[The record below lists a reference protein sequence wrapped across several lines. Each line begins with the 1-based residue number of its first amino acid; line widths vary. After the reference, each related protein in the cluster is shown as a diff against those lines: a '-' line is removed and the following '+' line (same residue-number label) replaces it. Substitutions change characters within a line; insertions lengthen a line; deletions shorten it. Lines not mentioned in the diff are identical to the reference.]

1 MALKHNRL
9 LSFAFDFFSCI
20 MRLGD
25 NVRQI
30 EMNLIT
36 QTVKELA
43 MDANTNIGKS
53 FIDELRD
60 ALKREK
66 SEIGKN
72 VIEQIIEND
81 TIAMEN
87 KEPMCQDTG
96 MVVVFVELGYD
107 VHLKGDL
114 YDAVNEGIRQAYH
127 EGFLRKSVTKHP
139 ITRGNTNDNT
149 PGVIHVKLVPGDKV
163 KITLAPKGGG
173 SENMSLVKMLVPS
186 DGVAGIK
193 KLVLH
198 TIFYAGGKPC
208 PPLVVGVGIGG
219 NLEKSAL
226 IAKEALMRDLHD
238 INPDPVLAKL
248 EEELLSEINELGVG
262 PMGFGGSTTA
272 LAVKINSYPCHIASL
287 PVAVNLQC
295 HASRH
300 KERTI

>member
-1 MALKHNRL
+1 
-9 LSFAFDFFSCI
+9 
-20 MRLGD
+20 MR
-25 NVRQI
+25 NV
-30 EMNLIT
+30 ESSLIT
-36 QTVKELA
+36 KTIKELA
-43 MDANTNIGKS
+43 IDANCNIGKS
-53 FIDELRD
+53 FIDELRE
-60 ALKREK
+60 ALKKEK
-66 SEIGKN
+66 SDIGKN
-72 VIEQIIEND
+72 VISQIIEND
-81 TIAMEN
+81 EIALEN

-107 VHLKGDL
+107 VHLEGDL
-114 YDAVNEGIRQAYH
+114 YDAINEGVRQAYH
-127 EGFLRKSVTKHP
+127 EGLLRKSVAKHP

-149 PGVIHVKLVPGDKV
+149 PAIIHVKLVPGDQIKF
-163 KITLAPKGGG
+163 TLAPKGGG
-173 SENMSLVKMLVPS
+173 SENMSLVKMLIPS
-186 DGVAGIK
+186 DGIEGIK

-226 IAKEALMRDLHD
+226 IAKEAIMRDLHD

-248 EEELLSEINELGVG
+248 EAELLAEINQLGVG

-300 KERTI
+300 KDITI

>member
-1 MALKHNRL
+1 
-9 LSFAFDFFSCI
+9 
-20 MRLGD
+20 MR
-25 NVRQI
+25 NV
-30 EMNLIT
+30 EMSLIT

-43 MDANTNIGKS
+43 MDANCNIGKS
-53 FIDELRD
+53 FIDRLRD
-60 ALKREK
+60 ALKKEK

-81 TIAMEN
+81 IIAMDS

-96 MVVVFVELGYD
+96 MVVVFLEIGYD
-107 VHLKGDL
+107 VHLLGDV
-114 YDAVNEGIRQAYH
+114 YDAVNLGVRQAYK
-127 EGFLRKSVTKHP
+127 EGLLRNSVAKHP

-149 PGVIHVKLVPGDKV
+149 PAVIHVKLVPGDTI

-173 SENMSLVKMLVPS
+173 SENMSLVKMLIPS
-186 DGVAGIK
+186 DGIEGIK

-226 IAKEALMRDLHD
+226 LAKEAIMRDLSD
-238 INPDPVLAKL
+238 ESPDPVLAKL
-248 EEELLSEINELGVG
+248 EKELLDEINQLGVG

-272 LAVKINSYPCHIASL
+272 LSVKINAYPCHIASL

-300 KERTI
+300 KERII

>member
-1 MALKHNRL
+1 
-9 LSFAFDFFSCI
+9 
-20 MRLGD
+20 MR
-25 NVRQI
+25 NV
-30 EMNLIT
+30 ESSLIIK
-36 QTVKELA
+36 TVKELA
-43 MDANTNIGKS
+43 LDANCNIGKS
-53 FIDELRD
+53 FIDELRE

-66 SEIGKN
+66 SDIGKN
-72 VIEQIIEND
+72 VIAQIIEND
-81 TIAMEN
+81 EIAFEN

-107 VHLKGDL
+107 VHLEGDL
-114 YDAVNEGIRQAYH
+114 YDAINEGVRQAYH
-127 EGFLRKSVTKHP
+127 EGLLRKSVAKHP

-149 PGVIHVKLVPGDKV
+149 PAIIHVKLVPGDKI
-163 KITLAPKGGG
+163 KFTLAPKGGG
-173 SENMSLVKMLVPS
+173 SENMSLVKMLIPS
-186 DGVAGIK
+186 DGVEGIK

-226 IAKEALMRDLHD
+226 IAKEAIMRDLHD

-248 EEELLSEINELGVG
+248 EAELLGEINQLGVG

-272 LAVKINSYPCHIASL
+272 LAVKINAYPCHIASL

-300 KERTI
+300 KDMTI